1 MLCIL
6 ARNLYMG
13 GFRESYGIPNGT
25 VMRVEIT
32 DNYSVNLVSVINKY
46 HRLRLSYEEFR
57 DPSYVHRIW
66 EGV

>member
-13 GFRESYGIPNGT
+13 GFRESYGIPKGT

-32 DNYSVNLVSVINKY
+32 SNYSVDLVSVINKY

-57 DPSYVHRIW
+57 DPSYVYRIW